1 MRVSYESQLVMLLNN
16 GHWNDTNSALKERFE
31 EERPA
36 LRVELA
42 SPLRES
48 GGLSYGGGL
57 GIVEDEYRPEVLP
70 VMFSDLFVR
79 CHSQVAVYPINCPP
93 FLLRAFK

>member
-1 MRVSYESQLVMLLNN
+1 VALFAYFRVPF

-31 EERPA
+31 EERPN
-36 LRVELA
+36 LRVEIA

-48 GGLSYGGGL
+48 DGFSYGGGL

-79 CHSQVAVYPINCPP
+79 CHSQVAFYPINCPP
-93 FLLRAFK
+93 FLQRTF

>member
-1 MRVSYESQLVMLLNN
+1 MGN
-16 GHWNDTNSALKERFE
+16 
-31 EERPA
+31 
-36 LRVELA
+36 
-42 SPLRES
+42 
-48 GGLSYGGGL
+48 GLSYGGGL

-79 CHSQVAVYPINCPP
+79 CDSQVAVYPINCPP

>member
-1 MRVSYESQLVMLLNN
+1 MLK
-16 GHWNDTNSALKERFE
+16 DRFE

-36 LRVELA
+36 LRVEIA

-57 GIVEDEYRPEVLP
+57 GIVEDEYRPKLLP
-70 VMFSDLFVR
+70 VMYSDELIR
-79 CHSQVAVYPINCPP
+79 CHSQVAIFPINCQP
-93 FLLRAFK
+93 FLQRTL